1 VGIDELAMAGEWVRG
16 CRGAAKITARAY
28 QPAPF
33 VFSGEGA
40 IAETTP
46 STGTTVKIGRMA
58 EN

>member
-1 VGIDELAMAGEWVRG
+1 MAGEWVRG